1 MARFQAP
8 AISHAIGERL
18 VDRGFLVREEETSR
32 IDVILLGGAFRYTV
46 AFWQHVGALTAATD
60 GSGGKVEARTPEAQ
74 AEVRR
79 RFAEVWEAAGA
90 PEGWAR
96 MEASA
101 ALEVLL
107 VNGPAP
113 LLSEAGQS

>member
-1 MARFQAP
+1 M
-8 AISHAIGERL
+8 
-18 VDRGFLVREEETSR
+18 
-32 IDVILLGGAFRYTV
+32 
-46 AFWQHVGALTAATD
+46 
-60 GSGGKVEARTPEAQ
+60 EARTPEAQ